1 MTSCCVRLVAVA
13 VTLIAALTT
22 TAIAQEPVVRDSADY
37 RQVLSAN
44 PLGLILLPWYNG
56 EYERKV
62 TERVT
67 LGLSGSRLPWG
78 DGGGFYSVNTAFRYY
93 PNGTTF
99 KGFYLGPRIGL
110 FWVSQGQGVVGIE
123 EEGQDV
129 MGIEEEGQDVMGIE
143 EDRGPHLGLGF
154 ELGYAWLLGS
164 EQRLSMSIGFGATR
178 VLNGEPIPVLRLVNV
193 GWAF

>member
-1 MTSCCVRLVAVA
+1 MTSYCVRLVAVA
-13 VTLIAALTT
+13 VTLIATLTT

-78 DGGGFYSVNTAFRYY
+78 DGGGFYSVNIAFRYY

-110 FWVSQGQGVVGIE
+110 FWVSQGQDVV
-123 EEGQDV
+123 
-129 MGIEEEGQDVMGIE
+129 GIE

-164 EQRLSMSIGFGATR
+164 EQHLSMSIGGGATR
-178 VLNGEPIPVLRLVNV
+178 VLNGQPIPVLRLVNV

>member
-13 VTLIAALTT
+13 VTLIATLTT

-62 TERVT
+62 TEGVT

-78 DGGGFYSVNTAFRYY
+78 DGSGFYSVSTAFRYY

-110 FWVSQGQGVVGIE
+110 FWVSQGQDIV
-123 EEGQDV
+123 
-129 MGIEEEGQDVMGIE
+129 GIE

-164 EQRLSMSIGFGATR
+164 DQHLSMSIGGGATR

>member
-1 MTSCCVRLVAVA
+1 MTSGCVRLVAVA
-13 VTLIAALTT
+13 VTLIATLTT

-62 TERVT
+62 TEGVT

-78 DGGGFYSVNTAFRYY
+78 DGGGFYSVNAAFRYY

-110 FWVSQGQGVVGIE
+110 FWVSQGQDVV
-123 EEGQDV
+123 
-129 MGIEEEGQDVMGIE
+129 GIE

-164 EQRLSMSIGFGATR
+164 EQHLSMSIGVGASR

>member
-1 MTSCCVRLVAVA
+1 MTSHCVRLVAVA
-13 VTLIAALTT
+13 VTLIATLTT

-62 TERVT
+62 TEGVT

-78 DGGGFYSVNTAFRYY
+78 DGGGFYSVNAAFRYY

-99 KGFYLGPRIGL
+99 KGLYLGPRIGL
-110 FWVSQGQGVVGIE
+110 FWVSQGQDVV
-123 EEGQDV
+123 
-129 MGIEEEGQDVMGIE
+129 GIE

-164 EQRLSMSIGFGATR
+164 EQHLSMSIGFGATR

>member
-1 MTSCCVRLVAVA
+1 MTSYCVRLVAVA
-13 VTLIAALTT
+13 VTLIATLTT

-110 FWVSQGQGVVGIE
+110 FWVSQGQDVV
-123 EEGQDV
+123 
-129 MGIEEEGQDVMGIE
+129 GIE

-164 EQRLSMSIGFGATR
+164 ERHLSMSIGGGATR
-178 VLNGEPIPVLRLVNV
+178 VLNGEPIPVLRLINI

>member
-1 MTSCCVRLVAVA
+1 MTSGCVRLVAVA
-13 VTLIAALTT
+13 VTLIATLTT

-62 TERVT
+62 TEGVT

-78 DGGGFYSVNTAFRYY
+78 DGGGFYSVNAAFRYY

-110 FWVSQGQGVVGIE
+110 FWVSQGQDVV
-123 EEGQDV
+123 
-129 MGIEEEGQDVMGIE
+129 GIE

-154 ELGYAWLLGS
+154 ELGYAWLVGS
-164 EQRLSMSIGFGATR
+164 ERHLSISIGGGATR
-178 VLNGEPIPVLRLVNV
+178 VFNGEPIPVLRLVNI

>member
-1 MTSCCVRLVAVA
+1 MTVRRARLIPAA
-13 VTLIAALTT
+13 VTLLPILAAP
-22 TAIAQEPVVRDSADY
+22 AIAQEPVVRDSADH

-44 PLGLILLPWYNG
+44 PFGLILLPWYNG

-62 TERVT
+62 TDRVT

-78 DGGGFYSVNTAFRYY
+78 DGGGFYSVNAAFRYY

-110 FWVSQGQGVVGIE
+110 FWVSQDQEVVGI
-123 EEGQDV
+123 D
-129 MGIEEEGQDVMGIE
+129 
-143 EDRGPHLGLGF
+143 EDLGPHFGLGF

-164 EQRLSMSIGFGATR
+164 ERHLSLSIGGGATR
-178 VLNGEPIPVLRLVNV
+178 VLNGEPIPVVRLVNV

>member
-1 MTSCCVRLVAVA
+1 MTSGCVRLVAVA
-13 VTLIAALTT
+13 VTLIATLTT

-110 FWVSQGQGVVGIE
+110 FWVSQGQDVV
-123 EEGQDV
+123 
-129 MGIEEEGQDVMGIE
+129 GIE

-164 EQRLSMSIGFGATR
+164 EQHLSMSIGFGATR

>member
-1 MTSCCVRLVAVA
+1 MTSCCVRPAAVA
-13 VTLIAALTT
+13 VTLIVTLAV

-44 PLGLILLPWYNG
+44 PLGLILFPWYNG
-56 EYERKV
+56 EYERKI
-62 TERVT
+62 TEGVT
-67 LGLSGSRLPWG
+67 LGLSGSRLPSG

-93 PNGTTF
+93 PNGTIF
-99 KGFYLGPRIGL
+99 RGFYLGPRIGL
-110 FWVSQGQGVVGIE
+110 FWVSNRFVHYTDQGQDVVGIE
-123 EEGQDV
+123 L
-129 MGIEEEGQDVMGIE
+129 
-143 EDRGPHLGLGF
+143 DRGPHLGLGF

-164 EQRLSMSIGFGATR
+164 ERHLSMSIGGGATR

>member
-1 MTSCCVRLVAVA
+1 MTSGCVRLVAVA
-13 VTLIAALTT
+13 VTLIATLTT

-37 RQVLSAN
+37 HQVLSAN

-62 TERVT
+62 TEGVT

-110 FWVSQGQGVVGIE
+110 FWVSQGQDVV
-123 EEGQDV
+123 
-129 MGIEEEGQDVMGIE
+129 GIE

-164 EQRLSMSIGFGATR
+164 ERHLSMSIGGGATR

>member
-13 VTLIAALTT
+13 VTLIATLTT

-56 EYERKV
+56 EYERTV

-67 LGLSGSRLPWG
+67 LGLSRSRLPWG
-78 DGGGFYSVNTAFRYY
+78 DGGGFCSVNTAFRYY

-110 FWVSQGQGVVGIE
+110 FWVSQGQDVV
-123 EEGQDV
+123 
-129 MGIEEEGQDVMGIE
+129 GIE

-164 EQRLSMSIGFGATR
+164 EQHLSMSIGGGATR

>member
-1 MTSCCVRLVAVA
+1 MTSGCVRLVAVA
-13 VTLIAALTT
+13 VTLIATLTT

-62 TERVT
+62 TEGVT

-110 FWVSQGQGVVGIE
+110 FWVSQDQDVVGIE
-123 EEGQDV
+123 L
-129 MGIEEEGQDVMGIE
+129 
-143 EDRGPHLGLGF
+143 DRGPHLGLGF
-154 ELGYAWLLGS
+154 ELGYAWLVGL
-164 EQRLSMSIGFGATR
+164 ERPLSISIGGGATR
-178 VLNGEPIPVLRLVNV
+178 VLNGEPIPVLRLVNI

>member
-1 MTSCCVRLVAVA
+1 MTSHCVRLVAVA
-13 VTLIAALTT
+13 VTLIATLTT

-99 KGFYLGPRIGL
+99 KGLYLGPRIGL
-110 FWVSQGQGVVGIE
+110 FWVSQGQDVV
-123 EEGQDV
+123 
-129 MGIEEEGQDVMGIE
+129 GIE

-164 EQRLSMSIGFGATR
+164 EQHLSMSIGVGASR

>member
-1 MTSCCVRLVAVA
+1 MTSHCVRLVAVA
-13 VTLIAALTT
+13 VTLIATLTT

-99 KGFYLGPRIGL
+99 KGLYLGPRIGL
-110 FWVSQGQGVVGIE
+110 FWVSQGQDVV
-123 EEGQDV
+123 
-129 MGIEEEGQDVMGIE
+129 GIE

-164 EQRLSMSIGFGATR
+164 EQHLSMSIGGGATR

>member
-1 MTSCCVRLVAVA
+1 MAVCCLRIVAIA
-13 VTLIAALTT
+13 VTLLVALTAT
-22 TAIAQEPVVRDSADY
+22 VIAQESVAHASINHN
-37 RQVLSAN
+37 QVLSTN
-44 PLGLILLPWYNG
+44 PFGLILLPWYNG
-56 EYERKV
+56 EYERKI
-62 TERVT
+62 TEGVT

-93 PNGTTF
+93 PNGTIF
-99 KGFYLGPRIGL
+99 RGFYLGPRIGL
-110 FWVSQGQGVVGIE
+110 FWVSQGQDVVGIE

-129 MGIEEEGQDVMGIE
+129 VGIE

-164 EQRLSMSIGFGATR
+164 EQHLSMSIGVGATR